1 MPGRYLLIDLPFWD
15 ETEFLGALGGSEQ
28 VVDAKNAQ
36 VTVTIGSA
44 AIREKS
50 KLKAVRMEILE
61 HLLHS
66 WKERTS
72 PRMQTLIHVIR
83 DHLRGSAPCCLIDAW
98 NEGGPHIF
106 DLPPE
111 PATDLFIAQLLR
123 FDNTLVHEPRIRFAE
138 RRAIELHAVMKRS
151 IIIEEYCPFAHTVP
165 LNQLSH
171 VIDNDT
177 KSP

>member
-1 MPGRYLLIDLPFWD
+1 MLRSYLLIDLPFWD
-15 ETEFLGALGGSEQ
+15 EAEFLGAIGGSEQ

-36 VTVTIGSA
+36 VTVAIGSA
-44 AIREKS
+44 AIRKES
-50 KLKAVRMEILE
+50 KLKALYIKLFE
-61 HLLHS
+61 HLFHPRE
-66 WKERTS
+66 ERAL
-72 PRMQTLIHVIR
+72 PRMQPLIHVIR

-151 IIIEEYCPFAHTVP
+151 IIIEEYRALAHTVP